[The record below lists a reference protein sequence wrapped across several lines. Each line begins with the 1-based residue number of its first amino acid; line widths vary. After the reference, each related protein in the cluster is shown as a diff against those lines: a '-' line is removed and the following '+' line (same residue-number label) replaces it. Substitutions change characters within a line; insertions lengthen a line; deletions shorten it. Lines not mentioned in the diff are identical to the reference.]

1 MYQHGTLKLGQ
12 GIKNWL
18 ADEAGNTTVDWV
30 VLLSGIVGMTFAVM
44 VAISGGVNT
53 FGDKAE
59 TELSQR
65 DLGYTTVN

>member
-1 MYQHGTLKLGQ
+1 MMQQKTGKLGK
-12 GIKNWL
+12 GIRNWL

-44 VAISGGVNT
+44 LAISGGVNT

-59 TELSQR
+59 TELTQR
-65 DLGYTTVN
+65 DLGY